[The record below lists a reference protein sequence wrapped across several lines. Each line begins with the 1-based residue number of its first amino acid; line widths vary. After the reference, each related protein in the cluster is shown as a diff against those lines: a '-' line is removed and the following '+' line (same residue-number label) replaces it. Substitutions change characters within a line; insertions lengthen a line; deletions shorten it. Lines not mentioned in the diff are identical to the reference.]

1 MLPPDERGIF
11 GLRSRERS
19 ASWLRPSVLWRSRND
34 FLARI
39 SDPTDHTRAHW
50 IEHIGVDPT
59 TDDLAIDL
67 ADDPEP
73 SFLVLGDTGEGDAS
87 QYAVVPALD
96 ARAGGTRFMFILS
109 DVIYPA
115 GEVNDYVSK
124 FHYPYA
130 FYEAPIWAVPGNHD
144 WYDGLNGFM
153 QNFCGAKP
161 LPPEEHARPLLH
173 RLLWRQ
179 PSVRDPLA
187 EKIGSALRPRPEQ
200 WVLQPAPYF
209 VIETGPLRLVA
220 IDTGIRNR
228 LDAEQGAWLRR
239 VSASSP
245 KPKLL
250 LTGKPLIVDGERR
263 RTPIEG
269 GGEVD
274 EIVRDPA
281 HNYVAAIG
289 GDIHNYQRYP
299 VPLPDGRTLQ
309 YVVSGGGGAFMHA
322 THKIGRVEVE
332 GVSEDEFRCYPLRGD
347 SLSFYSH
354 LLRKRWFWR
363 WLPAIPPDEAAEI
376 MARRIGGKDA
386 MPTRAATAGEAGE
399 AVERAP
405 VRLRSRFAAFVV
417 FRAPGPKILQR
428 FFSEIYD
435 WNEPPMFKSFL
446 RLAVNT
452 TGLEIACHAATGCRD
467 DELDPPVE
475 DRVVIP
481 LEGG

>member
-1 MLPPDERGIF
+1 MLPGERRGLF
-11 GLRSRERS
+11 GLRPKERS

-34 FLARI
+34 ILAKL
-39 SDPTDHTRAHW
+39 SDPTDETRARW
-50 IEHIGVDPT
+50 LEHLGVDPRS
-59 TDDLAIDL
+59 DDLVIDL
-67 ADDPEP
+67 SEEAAPT
-73 SFLVLGDTGEGDAS
+73 FLVLGDTGEGDAS
-87 QYAVVPALD
+87 QYAVVPPLEAMGGD
-96 ARAGGTRFMFILS
+96 AEFMVILS

-130 FYEAPIWAVPGNHD
+130 FFRRPIWAVPGNHD

-153 QNFCGAKP
+153 QHFCGAKP
-161 LPPEEHARPLLH
+161 LPPHGGRRPLLH

-187 EKIGSALRPRPEQ
+187 ERIGAALRPHPEQ
-200 WVLQPAPYF
+200 WRLQPASYF
-209 VIETGPLRLVA
+209 AIDTGPLRLVA

-228 LDAEQGAWLRR
+228 LDADQGAWLRR
-239 VSASSP
+239 VSAGSP
-245 KPKLL
+245 KPKVL

-281 HNYVAAIG
+281 HNYVASLG

-299 VPLPDGRTLQ
+299 VPLGDGRTLQ

-322 THKIGRVEVE
+322 THKIGRVDVE
-332 GVSEDEFRCYPLRGD
+332 GVGEADFRCYPRRGD

-363 WLPAIPPDEAAEI
+363 WLPAIPPDVAERI
-376 MARRIGGKDA
+376 TRRRIWGRKASASGD
-386 MPTRAATAGEAGE
+386 G
-399 AVERAP
+399 P
-405 VRLRSRFAAFVV
+405 VRLRHRFAAFVV
-417 FRAPGPKILQR
+417 MRAPGPKVLQR

-446 RLAVNT
+446 RLQAKWDNLRIT
-452 TGLEIACHAATGCRD
+452 CHAATGCHD
-467 DELDPPVE
+467 DELEPPVE
-475 DRVVIP
+475 DEVEIP
-481 LEGG
+481 LQGP